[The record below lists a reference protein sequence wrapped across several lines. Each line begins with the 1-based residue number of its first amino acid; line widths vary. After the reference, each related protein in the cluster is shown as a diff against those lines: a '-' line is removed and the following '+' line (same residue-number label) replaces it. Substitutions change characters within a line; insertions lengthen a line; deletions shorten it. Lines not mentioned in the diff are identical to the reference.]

1 MKFKKGFSLI
11 ITSVLGI
18 VLIGCSQE
26 ENSTV
31 EVVDIAHSQAY
42 VPYDYVDEEGNST
55 GFEVDVMREV
65 DKLLEDYEFNFLPTS
80 DEDVLMGVEAGKYD
94 VGIKGVWY
102 TEERAEKFIYP
113 KNQIGASV
121 IGLAIKAENADEIT
135 DMDSFAKFSGK
146 LIPISPQS
154 AQYTVIEEYNAEHSD
169 APIELVPS
177 DTFDINDSY
186 AWVLEGRYDGY
197 LNIKLSYENNVIAED
212 GVYHEFNDDLAFVPY
227 KAIGTYPLFNKE
239 NQALADAYDQAFE
252 QLFEEGK
259 IEELSN
265 KYFGENVFELIEN

>member
-1 MKFKKGFSLI
+1 MKFNNKKIAIAFSSMILL
-11 ITSVLGI
+11 TSCI
-18 VLIGCSQE
+18 QE
-26 ENSTV
+26 ESSVV
-31 EVVDIAHSQAY
+31 ESIDIAHSQAY
-42 VPYDYVDEEGNST
+42 VPYDYVDDEGIST

-65 DKLLEDYEFNFLPTS
+65 DKLLEDYEFNFIPTS

-102 TEERAEKFIYP
+102 TEERAKKFIFP
-113 KNQIGASV
+113 QNQIGASV
-121 IGLAIKAENADEIT
+121 IGLAIRAEDADEIT
-135 DMDSFAKFSGK
+135 DMKSFAEYSGK
-146 LIPISPQS
+146 LVPISPQS
-154 AQYTVIEEYNAEHSD
+154 AQYTVIEEYNSEHED

-212 GVYHEFNDDLAFVPY
+212 GVYHDFNDDLAFVTY

-239 NQALADAYDQAFE
+239 NQELADAYDKAFE
-252 QLFEEGK
+252 ELYENGTLSKLSLEYFKEDVFQLTE
-259 IEELSN
+259 
-265 KYFGENVFELIEN
+265 